1 MIRGLAKGQD
11 PFVITV
17 HGKAK
22 AVLLDV
28 ERYEEKEETLALLKI
43 LALGN
48 RELADGKVKL
58 ACDAMKSIRARVL
71 R

>member
-1 MIRGLAKGQD
+1 MIRGLAEEQD

-17 HGKAK
+17 HGEAK

-28 ERYEEKEETLALLKI
+28 QRYEEKEETLALP
-43 LALGN
+43 N

-58 ACDAMKSIRARVL
+58 AAMP
-71 R
+71 